1 MDDIDTSDRRDLG
14 QATSE
19 YALVIL
25 AAALIALL
33 VVAWA
38 SGGGGGG
45 KIGDLFDRVIDSV
58 TSQLP

>member
-1 MDDIDTSDRRDLG
+1 MNEHETNTRRDIG